1 MSSRRLRLVVG
12 GLLLIT
18 GLCLLVAGILQL
30 MMGMLLLVTPILLLV
45 GLTLYSKPVVG
56 FVCCSSE
63 WILEQGA
70 KMLRVKGWKS

>member
-56 FVCCSSE
+56 
-63 WILEQGA
+63 LR
-70 KMLRVKGWKS
+70 MLLLGMDPRTRRENVTR